1 MNKTARLY
9 LLCLSTLVLLVGAVS
24 VLDETSPRWLDRT
37 LLGVVL
43 DAQQPPAQAPPQ
55 TPANQQPQAPANQ
68 QPSVTFRAET
78 NFVEV
83 HAIVTDE
90 KGAFVKDLT
99 QADFEVYEDG
109 RLQAPTVFSM
119 VDLAIERPFTP
130 VNAGAPIEPDVR
142 ATTRTFDGR
151 IYIFLLDDLHTYVTR
166 TNNVREL
173 VKRFIDQYM
182 ATDDLAA
189 VVFTSGRQESG
200 QELTNNRQLL
210 KAAVDRFQGQKLPS
224 AGAEKLAI
232 HLREAANETDPDTGG
247 SAPIRTVEGLQRAN
261 SIRDPY
267 DEQRA
272 FNARRSF
279 DAIQNVSQWLADV
292 QGRRK
297 ALLFFSEGFD
307 YDIYQPFFINRQS
320 DLIITEAREAVA
332 AAQRANV
339 NVYGIDPRGMS
350 QFGEMMEISSRS
362 DYPQLDYGTFR
373 GQLRELLLAQE
384 SLISLSDETGG
395 IPIVN
400 SGDLAGGLARIVL
413 DNSRYY
419 LLGYYSDSTKWSR
432 NRFLKIEVKVKRPG
446 LQIRS
451 RKGYL
456 PPDTRAIA
464 RTAEADLKNGTTP
477 ALRAALNKPVPIGD
491 LPFRAFAG
499 PLRAADNKGQVLVA
513 VEIDGAG
520 LRYVEKDG
528 RFVESVEVSIVAAD
542 QRAKVQGG
550 DRQTFNLNLM
560 PETRERVNRAGVRLI
575 SQVALPPGR
584 YQIRIGAHEATG
596 GAVGTLPYDLE
607 IPDYAKTPFS
617 LSGIFLTS
625 SSAGAYATGSTE
637 TDWNGLLPS
646 PPVATRVF
654 SPSDTIT
661 WFTEVYD
668 NSSDAAHGITFTS
681 TIQDAADGRTIVQS
695 RDTRVVQRRGQG
707 HGFTTDYPLR
717 DLKPGTYVL
726 RVEAASTLGG
736 QMAQRDL
743 LFEVK

>member
-1 MNKTARLY
+1 MRRN
-9 LLCLSTLVLLVGAVS
+9 LLLLLTVLLGAVT
-24 VLDETSPRWLDRT
+24 VA
-37 LLGVVL
+37 
-43 DAQQPPAQAPPQ
+43 AQQQPAPPAQ
-55 TPANQQPQAPANQ
+55 TGQ

-90 KGAFVKDLT
+90 KGAFVRDLT
-99 QADFEVYEDG
+99 AADFEVLEDG
-109 RLQAPTVFSM
+109 RPQAPVVFSF
-119 VDLAIERPFTP
+119 VDLPIEPPFTP
-130 VNAGAPIEPDVR
+130 LNAGAPIEPDVK

-151 IYIFLLDDLHTYVTR
+151 IYVFVMDDLHTTFPR
-166 TNNVREL
+166 TQNVRAVAKE
-173 VKRFIDQYM
+173 FIDKYLG
-182 ATDDLAA
+182 TNDLAA

-210 KAAVDRFQGQKLPS
+210 KAAIDRFQGQKLPS

-247 SAPIRTVEGLQRAN
+247 SAPIRSVEGLQRAQ
-261 SIRDPY
+261 SVRDPY

-279 DAIQNVSQWLADV
+279 DAIENVSQWLADV

-400 SGDLAGGLARIVL
+400 SGDLAGGLGRIVL

-419 LLGYYSDSTKWSR
+419 MLGYYSDSARWSR

-446 LQIRS
+446 LRVRA
-451 RKGYL
+451 RKGFL
-456 PPDTRAIA
+456 PPDTRAAERA
-464 RTAEADLKNGTTP
+464 READVKAGTTP
-477 ALRAALNKPVPIGD
+477 ALRAALSKPVPIGD
-491 LPFRAFAG
+491 LPMRVFAA
-499 PLRAADNKGQVLVA
+499 PLRGTNDKGSVVIA
-513 VEIDGAG
+513 MEIDGSA
-520 LRYVEKDG
+520 LRFQQRDG
-528 RFVESVEVSIVAAD
+528 RFVESLEVSIVAAD
-542 QRAKVQGG
+542 QRARVQGG

-560 PETRERVNRAGVRLI
+560 PETHARVSRTGVRLL
-575 SQVALPPGR
+575 SQLELPPGR
-584 YQIRIGAHEATG
+584 YQIRVGAHEATG
-596 GAVGTLPYDLE
+596 QAIGTVPYDVE
-607 IPDYAKTPFS
+607 VPD
-617 LSGIFLTS
+617 
-625 SSAGAYATGSTE
+625 
-637 TDWNGLLPS
+637 
-646 PPVATRVF
+646 
-654 SPSDTIT
+654 
-661 WFTEVYD
+661 
-668 NSSDAAHGITFTS
+668 
-681 TIQDAADGRTIVQS
+681 
-695 RDTRVVQRRGQG
+695 
-707 HGFTTDYPLR
+707 
-717 DLKPGTYVL
+717 
-726 RVEAASTLGG
+726 
-736 QMAQRDL
+736 
-743 LFEVK
+743 

>member
-1 MNKTARLY
+1 MRRATFVF
-9 LLCLSTLVLLVGAVS
+9 LLSAVVVGAGIGLLRGPES
-24 VLDETSPRWLDRT
+24 QRWLDG
-37 LLGVVL
+37 LFAQAVL
-43 DAQQPPAQAPPQ
+43 AAQQAPAQTPPANPPAQVPP
-55 TPANQQPQAPANQ
+55 AEQ

-99 QADFEVYEDG
+99 AEDFAIYEDG

-119 VDLAIERPFTP
+119 VDLPIEQPFTP
-130 VNAGAPIEPDVR
+130 VNAGVPIEPDVR

-166 TNNVREL
+166 TTNVREL
-173 VKRFIDQYM
+173 VKRFIDQYLG
-182 ATDDLAA
+182 TSDLAA

-200 QELTNNRQLL
+200 QELTNNRELL
-210 KAAVDRFQGQKLPS
+210 KAAVDRFNGQKLPS

-247 SAPIRTVEGLQRAN
+247 SAPIRSVEGLQRAQ
-261 SIRDPY
+261 SVRDPY

-279 DAIQNVSQWLADV
+279 DAVENVSKWLADV

-297 ALLFFSEGFD
+297 ALLLFSEGFD

-350 QFGEMMEISSRS
+350 QFGEMMEINSRS

-384 SLISLSDETGG
+384 SLISLSEETGG
-395 IPIVN
+395 IAIVN
-400 SGDLAGGLARIVL
+400 SGDLAGGLGRIVL

-419 LLGYYSDSTKWSR
+419 LLGYYSDSTRWAR
-432 NRFLKIEVKVKRPG
+432 NRFMRIEVKLKRPG
-446 LQIRS
+446 LQIRA
-451 RKGYL
+451 RRGYL
-456 PPDTRAIA
+456 PPDTRAVEQQ
-464 RTAEADLKNGTTP
+464 RLADVKTGTSP
-477 ALRAALNKPVPIGD
+477 ALRAALEKPVPIGD
-491 LPFRAFAG
+491 LPFRAFAA
-499 PLRAADNKGQVLVA
+499 PLRTADNKGQVLVS
-513 VEIDGAG
+513 VEVDGPG
-520 LRYVEKDG
+520 LRYVEKEG

-542 QRAKVQGG
+542 QRARVQGG

-560 PETRERVNRAGVRLI
+560 PDTRERVDKGGVRLI
-575 SQVALPPGR
+575 SQVELPPGR
-584 YQIRIGAHEATG
+584 YQIRIGAHESTG

-607 IPDYAKTPFS
+607 VPDYAKIPFS
-617 LSGIFLTS
+617 LSGLFLTS
-625 SSAGAYATGSTE
+625 TSAGAYATGSTE
-637 TDWNGLLPS
+637 TDWNGLLPT
-646 PPVATRVF
+646 PPVADRTF

-661 WFTEVYD
+661 WFAEVYD
-668 NSSDAAHGITFTS
+668 NSTDAPHGITYTS
-681 TIQDAADGRTIVQS
+681 TIQDANDGRTIVQA

-726 RVEAASTLGG
+726 RIEATATVGG
-736 QMAQRDL
+736 HKAQRDI
-743 LFEVK
+743 LFEVQ

>member
-1 MNKTARLY
+1 MRRYAFLLPAA
-9 LLCLSTLVLLVGAVS
+9 LLCAAIVS
-24 VLDETSPRWLDRT
+24 
-37 LLGVVL
+37 
-43 DAQQPPAQAPPQ
+43 AQQ
-55 TPANQQPQAPANQ
+55 TPAQ
-68 QPSVTFRAET
+68 QPSVTFRTET

-83 HAIVTDE
+83 HAIVTDQ

-99 QADFEVYEDG
+99 REDFEVYEDG
-109 RLQAPTVFSM
+109 RLQSPTVFSL
-119 VDLAIERPFTP
+119 VDVPLEKPFLP
-130 VNAGAPIEPDVR
+130 LNASVPIEPDVR

-151 IYIFLLDDLHTYVTR
+151 IYILLLDDLHTNVTR
-166 TNNVREL
+166 TNNVRE
-173 VKRFIDQYM
+173 VAKKFINEYLGVN
-182 ATDDLAA
+182 DLAA
-189 VVFTSGRQESG
+189 VVYTSGRQESG
-200 QELTNNRQLL
+200 QELTNNRRLL
-210 KAAVDRFQGQKLPS
+210 NAAIDRFQGQKLPS
-224 AGAEKLAI
+224 AGAEKLALHRQQI
-232 HLREAANETDPDTGG
+232 ASQEGLSDETQE
-247 SAPIRTVEGLQRAN
+247 IRTPEGLQQAR
-261 SIRDPY
+261 SIRDPF
-267 DEQRA
+267 DMERA
-272 FNARRSF
+272 ANARRSM
-279 DAIQNVSQWLADV
+279 DAIQNVARWMADV

-491 LPFRAFAG
+491 LPFRAFAA

-513 VEIDGAG
+513 VEIDGPG

-617 LSGIFLTS
+617 LSGVFLTS

-654 SPSDTIT
+654 GPSDTIT

-707 HGFTTDYPLR
+707 HGFTTDYALR

>member
-1 MNKTARLY
+1 MFAMRRN
-9 LLCLSTLVLLVGAVS
+9 LLLLAALVVWGA
-24 VLDETSPRWLDRT
+24 TTPQWLFDT
-37 LLGVVL
+37 FPVPIAV
-43 DAQQPPAQAPPQ
+43 AQQQAPP
-55 TPANQQPQAPANQ
+55 APAAQDQQQ

-83 HAIVTDE
+83 HAIVTDQ
-90 KGAFVKDLT
+90 KGNFIKDLT
-99 QADFEVYEDG
+99 RADFEVYEDG
-109 RLQAPTVFSM
+109 RLQAPTVFSL
-119 VDLAIERPFTP
+119 VDLPIERPFTP
-130 VNAGAPIEPDVR
+130 VNAGAPVEPDVR

-151 IYIFLLDDLHTYVTR
+151 IYIFLLDDLHTNVTR

-173 VKRFIDQYM
+173 AKRFIDQYLG
-182 ATDDLAA
+182 TNDLAA

-232 HLREAANETDPDTGG
+232 HLREAGNDVDPDTGNTQVG
-247 SAPIRTVEGLQRAN
+247 RSVEQLQRAQQ
-261 SIRDPY
+261 IRDPY

-279 DAIQNVSQWLADV
+279 DAVQNVSRWLGDV

-350 QFGEMMEISSRS
+350 QFGEMIEINSRS

-384 SLISLSDETGG
+384 SLISLSEETGG
-395 IPIVN
+395 IAIVN
-400 SGDLAGGLARIVL
+400 SGDLAGGLGRVVL

-419 LLGYYSDSTKWSR
+419 LLGYYSDAARWSR
-432 NRFLKIEVKVKRPG
+432 NRFMRIEVRLKRPG
-446 LQIRS
+446 LQVRA
-451 RKGYL
+451 RRGFL
-456 PPDTRAIA
+456 PPDTRAIERA
-464 RTAEADLKNGTTP
+464 REAELKNGTSP
-477 ALRAALNKPVPIGD
+477 ALSAALAKPVPIGE

-499 PLRAADNKGQVLVA
+499 LLRSPDSKGQVLVS
-513 VEIDGAG
+513 VEVDGSA
-520 LRYVEKDG
+520 LRYVEKEG
-528 RFVESVEVSIVAAD
+528 RFVESLEVSVVAAD
-542 QRAKVQGG
+542 QRARVQGG

-560 PETRERVNRAGVRLI
+560 PETKERVSRSGVRLI

-584 YQIRIGAHEATG
+584 YQVRIGAHESTG
-596 GAVGTLPYDLE
+596 GAVGTLPYDIE
-607 IPDYAKTPFS
+607 VPDFAKVPFA
-617 LSGIFLTS
+617 LSGVFVTS
-625 SSAGAYATGSTE
+625 SAAGAYATGSTE

-646 PPVATRVF
+646 PPVANRVF
-654 SPSDTIT
+654 TPSETIT
-661 WFTEVYD
+661 WFAEVYD
-668 NSSDAAHGITFTS
+668 NSSDAAHGITLTS
-681 TIQDAADGRTIVQS
+681 TIVDGRDGRTIVQA
-695 RDTRVVQRRGQG
+695 RDMRTVQKRGQG

-717 DLKPGTYVL
+717 DLKPGPYVL
-726 RVEAASTLGG
+726 RVEATTSTGGNTAS
-736 QMAQRDL
+736 RDVM
-743 LFEVK
+743 FEVK